1 MRGLTYWKLLAI
13 KDLIYLSIKCTEI
26 PSYQGCVR
34 KGFSINTVALRC
46 QCFPPHFRVF
56 YLFSDFSSSFFE
68 CFLLSFLQNVFF
80 LFFSVFSSLFFESFL
95 RILFTKSFPPI
106 FLQKV
111 SFLFFTK
118 SFLPIFINVFFLVF
132 LRVSFQFFCKKFPSY
147 FYQCFHPRVLRI
159 FFLFYCK
166 KFPFYF
172 FTKSFL
178 PIFLKKVSFLF
189 LSVFSFSCFESF
201 LLIF

>member
-13 KDLIYLSIKCTEI
+13 KDLIYLSIKCIEI

-56 YLFSDFSSSFFE
+56 YLFQIFLPRFLSVSFLVFCKTFSSYFFQ
-68 CFLLSFLQNVFF
+68 CFLPCFLRVFF
-80 LFFSVFSSLFFESFL
+80 LFFLQKDSLLFFY
-95 RILFTKSFPPI
+95 
-106 FLQKV
+106 
-111 SFLFFTK
+111 
-118 SFLPIFINVFFLVF
+118 
-132 LRVSFQFFCKKFPSY
+132 KKFPSY

-159 FFLFYCK
+159 FFLFFCR

-172 FTKSFL
+172 STKSFL
-178 PIFLKKVSFLF
+178 PIFISVSILLF
-189 LSVFSFSCFESF
+189 
-201 LLIF
+201 

>member
-111 SFLFFTK
+111 SFLFLSVFPSSCFENFLPILLQKVSFLFFYKKFPSYLFKK
-118 SFLPIFINVFFLVF
+118 SFLPIFISVSILVF
-132 LRVSFQFFCKKFPSY
+132 
-147 FYQCFHPRVLRI
+147 
-159 FFLFYCK
+159 
-166 KFPFYF
+166 
-172 FTKSFL
+172 
-178 PIFLKKVSFLF
+178 
-189 LSVFSFSCFESF
+189 
-201 LLIF
+201 